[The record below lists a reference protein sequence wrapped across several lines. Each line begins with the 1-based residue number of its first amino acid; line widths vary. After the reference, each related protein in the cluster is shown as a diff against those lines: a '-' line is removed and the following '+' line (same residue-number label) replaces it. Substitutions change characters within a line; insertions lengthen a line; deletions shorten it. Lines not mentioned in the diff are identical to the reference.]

1 MKSFGFQW
9 HLTDRCNLRCQ
20 HCYQERFDAA
30 QERPLPDLVAMARAI
45 ANAIPDRAISINLT
59 GGEPFLFEGLWP
71 LLDSLDELENVEE
84 YHIITNG
91 TRARGEALHRL
102 HGRKKLAGLKISLE
116 GPDADTNDA
125 VRGPGNFAEVLQNL
139 RALTVL
145 QKPLHLMATLDRQNL
160 ESIPALVELVREEAL
175 DGVILERFVPLGR
188 GRRRAGAVL
197 DAAGW
202 RRVIELVTRSVG
214 IEAEAHELA
223 SYHAFWLR
231 PGDEAEPLRGA
242 RCNLGEESM
251 ALMPDGTVFPCR
263 RLPLPLGRLPET
275 SFVKILDRLSAF
287 EPARLRSRLTG
298 TTCRACEVLG
308 CAGCRALAL
317 AIHGDPYADDPRCP
331 LAIAPAAKIHDSL

>member
-1 MKSFGFQW
+1 MKAFGFQW

-30 QERPLPDLVAMARAI
+30 QERPLSDLVAMARAI
-45 ANAIPDRAISINLT
+45 AGAMPDRAISINLT

-71 LLDSLDELENVEE
+71 LLDALDELENIIE

-91 TRARGEALHRL
+91 TRARGETRNRL
-102 HGRKKLAGLKISLE
+102 RGRKKLAGLKISLE
-116 GPDADTNDA
+116 GPDAETNDA
-125 VRGPGNFAEVLQNL
+125 VRGPGNLAEVLQNL
-139 RALTVL
+139 RSLTEL
-145 QKPLHLMATLDRQNL
+145 QKPLHLMATLDRHNL
-160 ESIPALVELVREEAL
+160 ESIPPLVELAREEAL
-175 DGVILERFVPLGR
+175 DGIILERFVPLGR

-214 IEAEAHELA
+214 IEADSHELA
-223 SYHAFWLR
+223 PYHAFWLR

-263 RLPLPLGRLPET
+263 RLPLVMGRLPET
-275 SFVKILDRLSAF
+275 PFDEIRDRLRTF
-287 EPARLRSRLTG
+287 EPDRMRARLTG
-298 TTCRACEVLG
+298 AACRACAVPG
-308 CAGCRALAL
+308 CTGCRALAL
-317 AIHGDPYADDPRCP
+317 AVHGDPYADDPRCP
-331 LAIAPAAKIHDSL
+331 LSDKRIAETT